1 VKDRFRVVF
10 RIFAYMIRRIACLL
24 PLYMTTITT
33 AVAQWSDS
41 THYYIQLSSTN
52 SINRANAKSA
62 YLFNNG
68 LRFSIQ
74 KERVR
79 LNWSNNWLYGQQDG
93 SKTNND
99 FSSTFDANFYRPN
112 KKLFYW
118 GLANYNTSY
127 SLKIKNQLLAGAGLA
142 YSFFDTETA
151 YFNLSDGFLFDASSI
166 LENDLPIHYQTVRN
180 SFRVAYKFVIG
191 SFIVVQGN
199 NFYQPSLSKA
209 SDYNIRLTNDVS
221 FRLNRWLSLKAA
233 LTYNRINRTDSE
245 NLLFTYGVA
254 FERYF

>member
-1 VKDRFRVVF
+1 
-10 RIFAYMIRRIACLL
+10 MIRRMACLL
-24 PLYMTTITT
+24 LLFT
-33 AVAQWSDS
+33 ALGNTAAAQWNDS
-41 THYYIQLSSTN
+41 THYFIQLSSTN

-79 LNWSNNWLYGQQDG
+79 LNFTNNWLYGQQDG

-142 YSFFDTETA
+142 YSFVDTETA
-151 YFNLSDGFLFDASSI
+151 YLNLSDGFLFDASSI
-166 LENDLPIHYQTVRN
+166 LEDELPIHYQTVRN
-180 SFRVAYKFVIG
+180 SFRLAYKFVIK
-191 SFIVVQGN
+191 SFVVFQGN

-209 SDYNIRLTNDVS
+209 SDYNIRLNNDVA
-221 FRLNRWLSLKAA
+221 FQLNRWLSLKAA